1 MGFSKRHDDLIVF
14 NQQKCWFNRF
24 SQLESSMF
32 CPAAKA
38 QPPFSS
44 GISQPHFSLSEGI
57 LGEMIVGLRDDI
69 SLLQKA
75 SEKVK
80 LDPAKTKAEYSLRRS
95 LEQ

>member
-1 MGFSKRHDDLIVF
+1 
-14 NQQKCWFNRF
+14 
-24 SQLESSMF
+24 MF

-57 LGEMIVGLRDDI
+57 LGEMIVGLRDDV

-80 LDPAKTKAEYSLRRS
+80 LDPAKPRLNTVYIHTFRGA
-95 LEQ
+95 

>member
-1 MGFSKRHDDLIVF
+1 
-14 NQQKCWFNRF
+14 
-24 SQLESSMF
+24 MF

>member
-1 MGFSKRHDDLIVF
+1 
-14 NQQKCWFNRF
+14 
-24 SQLESSMF
+24 MF

-80 LDPAKTKAEYSLRRS
+80 LDPASFQA
-95 LEQ
+95 